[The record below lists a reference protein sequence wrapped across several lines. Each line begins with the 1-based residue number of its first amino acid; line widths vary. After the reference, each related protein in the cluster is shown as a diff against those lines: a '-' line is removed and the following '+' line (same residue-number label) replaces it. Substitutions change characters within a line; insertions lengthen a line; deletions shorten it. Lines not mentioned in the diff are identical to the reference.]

1 MRTSR
6 DCSREESENATVER
20 EIEKQRRERE
30 REREKKIECFTE
42 NRSVKQSSE
51 K

>member
-6 DCSREESENATVER
+6 DCSREEGENATVER
-20 EIEKQRRERE
+20 EIEKQRRE

-42 NRSVKQSSE
+42 NRSVKQS
-51 K
+51 

>member
-30 REREKKIECFTE
+30 REKKIECFTE
-42 NRSVKQSSE
+42 NRSVKQS
-51 K
+51 